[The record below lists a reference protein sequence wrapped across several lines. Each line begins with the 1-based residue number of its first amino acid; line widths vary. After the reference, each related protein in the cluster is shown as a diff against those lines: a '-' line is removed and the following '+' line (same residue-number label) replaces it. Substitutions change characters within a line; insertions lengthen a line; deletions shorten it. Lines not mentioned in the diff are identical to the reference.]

1 MGQSQAQVRFAPW
14 AEHRTTEVSREGCGE
29 AIRTGVACD
38 CLGSSELRASVLRLS
53 G

>member
-1 MGQSQAQVRFAPW
+1 MGQSRAQGRFAPW

-29 AIRTGVACD
+29 AIQTGVACD
-38 CLGSSELRASVLRLS
+38 RLGSSELRASILRSS

>member
-1 MGQSQAQVRFAPW
+1 MGQSRAQVLFAPW

-29 AIRTGVACD
+29 AIRTGVVCD
-38 CLGSSELRASVLRLS
+38 CLGSSELRASVLRSS